1 MQKFKVIEVSNGE
14 YAFLTKSSNNKS
26 CIDLYEGSSS
36 PGANINQWEYWGSS
50 GQHWRL
56 IKK

>member
-1 MQKFKVIEVSNGE
+1 MQKFKVIEVSSGK
-14 YAFLTKSSNNKS
+14 YVFFTKSSNNES
-26 CIDLYEGSSS
+26 CMDLYNTSSELD
-36 PGANINQWEYWGSS
+36 ANINQWAYWGGT

>member
-1 MQKFKVIEVSNGE
+1 MQKFKLIEVANGE

-26 CIDLYEGSSS
+26 CIDLYESSSS
-36 PGANINQWEYWGSS
+36 PGANINQWEYWGGS